1 MAIAPVGAINMTASS
16 MFATAVSGLQS
27 AEGRFDADAQ
37 TIAANGPDVGSM
49 IDLNVQSDTYTAIAR
64 VLQTAD
70 RMSGAALD
78 ILA

>member
-1 MAIAPVGAINMTASS
+1 MAIAPVGASNMTASS
-16 MFATAVSGLQS
+16 MFASAVSGLQS

-49 IDLNVQSDTYTAIAR
+49 IDLDVQSDTFTAVAR

-70 RMSGAALD
+70 RMSGTAID
-78 ILA
+78 MLA